1 MFLKST
7 RQQMKL
13 YSRWVMRP
21 AVDVHGARAAN
32 TLSTG
37 APAVVGEEA
46 ADTDKRE

>member
-1 MFLKST
+1 
-7 RQQMKL
+7 
-13 YSRWVMRP
+13 MRP

-46 ADTDKRE
+46 ADTDKGKKLSEEGKESEVDK